1 MKPLPHIATALGVA
15 ACQAGFTVLSTS
27 VPNLVIEVRERARL
41 QEMMAVKRR
50 FCRYDLVIL
59 DELGYASFDKAST
72 EILFN
77 LLSTRNL
84 RKKNLRP
91 KKPMGPKPDE
101 NSLPPIWRKAFRL
114 V

>member
-1 MKPLPHIATALGVA
+1 MPGGIHGPFRAP
-15 ACQAGFTVLSTS
+15 
-27 VPNLVIEVRERARL
+27 PNLVIEVRERANL
-41 QEMMAVKRR
+41 QEMTTFKRR
-50 FCRYDLVIL
+50 FYRYDLVIL
-59 DELGYASFDKAST
+59 DELGYVRFDKASS

-84 RKKNLRP
+84 GKKNLRP

-114 V
+114 GYLIRARFRAGR